1 MFINLLYKHILLSF
15 LCLITFNVNAQKAFR
30 VLYKVEP
37 INTLEEGKVYDPT
50 VKAILVGTAEYAK
63 KNKFIL
69 ITDNN
74 NSYFREKARLDVDF
88 DDKRNLI
95 YSKLSKSKTSF
106 NNNVYVDYRDNSLTF
121 SRNLVGKYYVVKK
134 DEFYNFN
141 WDIKKETK
149 VIAGLEA
156 QKAVGT
162 YYDIFFEKERTIIV
176 WFIPSIPIP
185 AGPDIYFG
193 LPGLVGEVHLRKAIV
208 KIESIEKVDETVR
221 IPSFEDVMTYSDYIN
236 FVAKANTKIKKE
248 YN

>member
-1 MFINLLYKHILLSF
+1 MFINISFKYTLLSF
-15 LCLITFNVNAQKAFR
+15 FCLYVFNINAQKAFK

-37 INTLEEGKVYDPT
+37 INTLEKGKVYDPT
-50 VKAILVGTAEYAK
+50 VEAILVGSAKYAK

-69 ITDNN
+69 ITDND
-74 NSYFREKARLDVDF
+74 NSYFREKERLDVDF

-95 YSKLSKSKTSF
+95 HSKLSKGITKF
-106 NNNVYVDYRDNSLTF
+106 NHNVYVDYKDNSLTF
-121 SRNLVGKYYVVKK
+121 SRNLIGKYYVVKK

-156 QKAVGT
+156 QKAIGT
-162 YYDIFFEKERTIIV
+162 YYDIFFDKERTIIA

-193 LPGLVGEVHLRKAIV
+193 LSGLVGEVHLRKAIV

-221 IPSFEDVMTYSDYIN
+221 IPSFEDVMTYSDYID
-236 FVAKANTKIKKE
+236 FVAKANAKIKKE